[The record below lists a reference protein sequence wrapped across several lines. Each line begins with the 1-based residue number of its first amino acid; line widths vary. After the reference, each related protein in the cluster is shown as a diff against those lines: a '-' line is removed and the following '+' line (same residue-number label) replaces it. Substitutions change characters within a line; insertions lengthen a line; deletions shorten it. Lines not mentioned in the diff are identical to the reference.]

1 MSSIKRIL
9 SMILSVAVVLSG
21 ISVVLPNGAQAAS
34 ASVHVWNKYEAVPH
48 YFYFV
53 WGMYPDPVNQSL
65 SHYINYSDNRGYV
78 YKTRNIDETTGRFK
92 LLDPVDYRGSME
104 SDPHDY
110 YAYHDSSRDSIVV
123 KFYDSGVRRLARL
136 GISGPSSSPYYE
148 MGKRLGSVISASKSD
163 YPVNGYKD
171 GYFYMYVGENA
182 EPTVSLTSS
191 GDVSLYN
198 DGGSFSISGTV
209 QDADNQ
215 NITVSA
221 TIGGVTKSVMVT
233 GTSTAKNW
241 SLSWS
246 GTEVPVGSYSNIV
259 VSATDTIST
268 VTANYTGKLT
278 IQAQVYFY
286 WSKFNVVNEKRY
298 KDGNWEYA
306 YNTGNYYW
314 NQYVYREYGLSPL
327 GKYFVDTSTR
337 GILINANGQEYGY
350 VIPGDGTTIERW
362 TNVTH
367 FTDLRVDVMKAI
379 ETTEKVKGSLVQAN
393 IKAPQNTYPDN
404 GIHSDGFW
412 YVKSGSVPNNMPTI
426 SVTQYGNKTIT
437 LKTGSDTFTLSGSVS
452 DADNDS
458 LSISATINGVKKQ
471 VAVSNTAAAKNWTLT
486 WRTSEFP
493 VGDDITGIQITAD
506 DGRGGVATTTYS
518 GKLTINK
525 TPLYYWDKY
534 NVSQVKKYSETDWVY
549 EGDEDLTHGLI
560 WRGPTTYSFNN
571 TTGIYTVPGSESYI
585 ETKRDNKLYT
595 LYSPMNY
602 QNTHYLRRWDITYY
616 QPPGESTR
624 TGTYI
629 KVYNKY
635 VNSVDVPTK
644 GLLIQS
650 NIMDLEGTYP
660 DNGIH
665 SDGFWYVK
673 KATSNMFPVLT
684 VDSSDITAN
693 QSASKI
699 RLKGTVSDSDGD
711 TVTIT
716 ATLAGVVKSTS
727 VTGSGAWQL
736 EWSTSEIPEGMY
748 TGISI
753 QADDG
758 HGGIDKITYT
768 GTIIFDE
775 TAPIISTA
783 PENQEW
789 TSDPISLTVRWSD
802 QLSGLNANERKY
814 KLSTSRA
821 APASWDTAATVQLE
835 LSIPGEGEWYLHAK
849 AEDQAGNA
857 RITLFGPYQYQKQPV
872 TPTLH
877 LNSVGADWA
886 EVGWSLPSG
895 SFADGYSYT
904 VENSVTG
911 QSWTVDYPTVQIR
924 EEGLTAGTTYQYRIK
939 ATNHVGT
946 TEWSDQF
953 EVLTLPAAVDGLK
966 VSFVPNNSGT
976 VNVSFD
982 DVESAV
988 SYQLTIKEGSDI
1000 VYEEELNTAG
1010 THQVTG
1016 LEGGK
1021 QYTVIVTAH
1030 NASGAGQSS
1039 VLGFLSL
1046 PAAPGEFQSVQIRET
1061 EVELSWTASPT
1072 AALYEVLRDA
1082 VSRYSGSDLSFTDT
1096 GLKSGTE
1103 YDYSISAKNES
1114 GFGDIAYLNGVLT
1127 LPGKTKIT
1135 VDEIG
1140 KDVVNFSIDTVRGAE
1155 KYVVLVNG
1163 VKEKELAPET
1173 KQFEIDSL
1181 NSGTEYTFE
1190 VYAENRSGTGVANRV
1205 TVRTLPDKPGEL
1217 LITDIS
1223 DTTAKL
1229 SWQPVTGADKYKV
1242 TVTDDV
1248 YFETSGTDISLSDLR
1263 AGKTYQLKVQA
1274 GNTSGYGEAAA
1285 KTLLTLPASPDVRID
1300 NVQATQ
1306 FTLAWDEVISAT
1318 KYVVHNEQDE
1328 IIGETKETSYT
1339 ITNLKP
1345 GSTHTV
1351 YVSAVNETGEGK
1363 KSSFTQRTLPAEWGI
1378 DPDDPESSQPITVGD
1393 RGEHSVVIV
1402 VDPVEGA
1409 DQYKVVDGD
1418 GNVIGIITAPE
1429 TAKEIGGLESAKEYD
1444 NWSIIPINDVG
1455 EGQAAPVPPFVTL
1468 PSSNFAVSVGNP
1480 TTSSL
1485 TITVDSQLTN
1495 EVIVYAMNGKE
1506 LHRGKEKSFTASNL
1520 LANKS
1525 HTFTVWTE
1533 NSAGDKTEP
1542 KLATGQTLP
1551 VPSSGGSGGGS
1562 SPLQPKPPVDENES
1576 TPPNTDES
1584 QTGTDKA
1591 GFEDIDRSFAKEEI
1605 LALFDMGIVKGVSDS
1620 KFEPDR
1626 QVTRVEFAS
1635 LLVRAME
1642 LQEASDAAL
1651 TFEDVQRTAWYA
1663 PELSAAVLNGV
1674 AKGISA
1680 KEFRP
1685 LDPITREQAAKMTAN
1700 AVYKG
1705 NVPAAQ
1711 ANYKDA
1717 KLIAWWAK
1725 PEVAAL
1731 STERVINGYPDQTFK
1746 PKRDMTRAECAA
1758 LIYRSLGLIK

>member
-1 MSSIKRIL
+1 MNWIKKVAYLIFL
-9 SMILSVAVVLSG
+9 VAVVLSG
-21 ISVVLPNGAQAAS
+21 MTFVGAGKSDAA
-34 ASVHVWNKYEAVPH
+34 VYYYYNKYNVDTAG
-48 YFYFV
+48 
-53 WGMYPDPVNQSL
+53 WSL
-65 SHYINYSDNRGYV
+65 INDGTASGQV
-78 YKTRNIDETTGRFK
+78 YK
-92 LLDPVDYRGSME
+92 
-104 SDPHDY
+104 
-110 YAYHDSSRDSIVV
+110 SRI
-123 KFYDSGVRRLARL
+123 DSGVYSGDWLASNEDYYRIYNNYWID
-136 GISGPSSSPYYE
+136 GYGYISVGGSGNLYVYGWAGGLNSRYSNTAYYKDNVYYTPVRIE
-148 MGKRLGSVISASKSD
+148 FYRPFESTDEGSVYTVYQLTTNPPKTRGTLVASDIKAID
-163 YPVNGYKD
+163 GTYPNDGIHSD
-171 GYFYMYVGENA
+171 GYWYVKGA
-182 EPTVSLTSS
+182 EVPNSLPQIDVIQSGNKSINLKSGFDTFTIAGTAVDSDNDTLSIRATINGVQKQVLVSNTSS
-191 GDVSLYN
+191 
-198 DGGSFSISGTV
+198 
-209 QDADNQ
+209 
-215 NITVSA
+215 
-221 TIGGVTKSVMVT
+221 
-233 GTSTAKNW
+233 AKNW
-241 SLSWS
+241 SL
-246 GTEVPVGSYSNIV
+246 
-259 VSATDTIST
+259 
-268 VTANYTGKLT
+268 
-278 IQAQVYFY
+278 
-286 WSKFNVVNEKRY
+286 
-298 KDGNWEYA
+298 
-306 YNTGNYYW
+306 
-314 NQYVYREYGLSPL
+314 
-327 GKYFVDTSTR
+327 
-337 GILINANGQEYGY
+337 
-350 VIPGDGTTIERW
+350 
-362 TNVTH
+362 
-367 FTDLRVDVMKAI
+367 
-379 ETTEKVKGSLVQAN
+379 
-393 IKAPQNTYPDN
+393 
-404 GIHSDGFW
+404 
-412 YVKSGSVPNNMPTI
+412 
-426 SVTQYGNKTIT
+426 
-437 LKTGSDTFTLSGSVS
+437 
-452 DADNDS
+452 
-458 LSISATINGVKKQ
+458 
-471 VAVSNTAAAKNWTLT
+471 T
-486 WRTSEFP
+486 WRTAEFSA
-493 VGDDITGIQITAD
+493 TGTSSNIMITAD
-506 DGRGGVATTTYS
+506 DGRGGVVTTSYNGS
-518 GKLTINK
+518 LTIDK
-525 TPLYYWDKY
+525 TPLFFWDKY
-534 NVSQVKKYSETDWVY
+534 TVSKTHNYIETDWVY
-549 EGDEDLTHGLI
+549 EGDEDLKYGLI
-560 WRGPTTYSFNN
+560 WIGPTTYNFDPIS
-571 TTGIYTVPGSESYI
+571 GRYTVPGSESYI
-585 ETKRDNKLYT
+585 RTSRDDKLYT
-595 LYSPMNY
+595 LYAALDD

-635 VNSVDVPTK
+635 VNSVDVPTR
-644 GLLIQS
+644 GALVQS
-650 NIMDLEGTYP
+650 NVVDKEGTYP

-665 SDGFWYVK
+665 SDGYWYVRK
-673 KATSNMFPVLT
+673 SISNMFPVLT

-711 TVTIT
+711 SVRIT
-716 ATLAGVVKSTS
+716 AALAGITKSTS
-727 VTGSGAWQL
+727 VTASGDWQL

-758 HGGIDKITYT
+758 HEGIDKITYT
-768 GTIIFDE
+768 GTIILDK

-789 TSDPISLTVRWSD
+789 TSYPISLTFRWSD
-802 QLSGLNANERKY
+802 QLSGLNVNERKY
-814 KLSTSRA
+814 KLSNSQSAPTS
-821 APASWDTAATVQLE
+821 WETADSDQLQ
-835 LSIPGEGEWYLHAK
+835 LSIPGEGEWYLHIK
-849 AEDQAGNA
+849 AADLAGNEV
-857 RITLFGPYQYQKQPV
+857 TTVSGPYQYQKQPV

-877 LNSVGADWA
+877 LNSVGDDWA
-886 EVGWSLPSG
+886 EIGWSLPSG
-895 SFADGYSYT
+895 SFGGGYRYEI
-904 VENSVTG
+904 ENTVTG
-911 QSWTVDYPTVQIR
+911 QSWTLDYPTDRIR
-924 EEGLTAGTTYQYRIK
+924 EDGLAAGTTYKYRIK
-939 ATNHVGT
+939 STNYVGT

-953 EVLTLPAAVDGLK
+953 EVLTLPAPVDGLK
-966 VSFVPNNSGT
+966 VSFVPNNSGK

-988 SYQLTIKEGSDI
+988 SYQLTIKEGSEI

-1021 QYTVIVTAH
+1021 QYTVIVSAH

-1039 VLGFLSL
+1039 VLGFLTL
-1046 PAAPGEFQSVQIRET
+1046 PAAPGEFQSVQIKET

-1072 AALYEVLRDA
+1072 ATLYELLRDA
-1082 VSRYSGSDLSFTDT
+1082 VSRYSGSDLSYTDT
-1096 GLKSGTE
+1096 GLNSGTE

-1217 LITDIS
+1217 LNTDIS

-1263 AGKTYQLKVQA
+1263 AGETYQLKVQA
-1274 GNTSGYGEAAA
+1274 GNASGYGEAAA

-1306 FTLAWDEVISAT
+1306 FTLAWNEVISAT

-1339 ITNLKP
+1339 ITDLKP

-1363 KSSFTQRTLPAEWGI
+1363 KSSFTQRTLPGEWGI
-1378 DPDDPESSQPITVGD
+1378 DPNDPQSSQPITVGD
-1393 RGEHSVVIV
+1393 RDEHSVVIV
-1402 VDPVEGA
+1402 IDPVEGA
-1409 DQYKVVDGD
+1409 DQYKIVDD
-1418 GNVIGIITAPE
+1418 AGNVVGIITAPE

-1444 NWSIIPINDVG
+1444 NWSLIPINDVG
-1455 EGQAAPVPPFVTL
+1455 EGQATPVPPFVTL
-1468 PSSNFAVSVGNP
+1468 PSSNFEVSVGNP

-1485 TITVDSQLTN
+1485 TVTVDSQLTN
-1495 EVIVYAMNGKE
+1495 EIFVYAVNGKE
-1506 LHRGKEKSFTASNL
+1506 VHRGKEKSYTASNL
-1520 LANKS
+1520 SSDKGY
-1525 HTFTVWTE
+1525 TFTVWTE
-1533 NSAGDKTEP
+1533 NSAGDKTKP
-1542 KLATGQTLP
+1542 KSATGKTLSL
-1551 VPSSGGSGGGS
+1551 PSYGGSNL
-1562 SPLQPKPPVDENES
+1562 LQPKPPVDEQEAAHPH
-1576 TPPNTDES
+1576 TAEPQTHTD
-1584 QTGTDKA
+1584 QA

-1605 LALFDMGIVKGVSDS
+1605 LALYAMGIVKGVSDS

-1635 LLVRAME
+1635 MLVRAME

-1685 LDPITREQAAKMTAN
+1685 LDPITREQAAKMIAN
-1700 AVYKG
+1700 AAYQG
-1705 NVPAAQ
+1705 NVPTAQ

-1731 STERVINGYPDQTFK
+1731 STERVITGYPDQTFK

-1758 LIYRSLGLIK
+1758 LIYRALRLYQ